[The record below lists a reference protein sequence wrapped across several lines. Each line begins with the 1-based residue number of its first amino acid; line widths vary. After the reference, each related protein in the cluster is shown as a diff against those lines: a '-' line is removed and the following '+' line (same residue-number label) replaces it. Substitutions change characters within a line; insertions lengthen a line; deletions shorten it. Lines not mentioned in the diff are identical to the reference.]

1 MFKLI
6 AFDMDG
12 TLAPS
17 KGQMDPE
24 MTDLF
29 KKLLTKYKVAI
40 ISGGDYVQ
48 FEKQV
53 ISFLGDDENILKN
66 LFILPTC
73 GTKLYKFEN
82 KNWQKIYSLDF
93 TLEERQYIVK
103 VLEDAIIDLD
113 LKPETIWG
121 KQVEDRGTQITF
133 SALGQEAPL
142 EVKHTWDRDQE
153 KRKRIRNYILKD
165 LQNFNILIGGS
176 SSIDITKSG
185 VDKAYGMKKLNEIL
199 DISLDEMIFVGDA
212 IFPGG
217 NDYPPLT
224 IGVTSKKVETIEDTK
239 KYIKTLITN

>member
-17 KGQMDPE
+17 KWQMDPE

-40 ISGGDYVQ
+40 ISGWDYVQ

-53 ISFLGDDENILKN
+53 ISFLWDDENILKN

-73 GTKLYKFEN
+73 WTKLYKFEN

-113 LKPETIWG
+113 LKPETIWW
-121 KQVEDRGTQITF
+121 KQVEDRWTQITF
-133 SALGQEAPL
+133 SALWQEAPL

-165 LQNFNILIGGS
+165 LQNFNILIWWS
-176 SSIDITKSG
+176 SSIDITKSW
-185 VDKAYGMKKLNEIL
+185 VDKAYWMKKLNEIL
-199 DISLDEMIFVGDA
+199 DISLDEMIFVWDA

-224 IGVTSKKVETIEDTK
+224 IWVTSKKVETIEDTK